1 MTNFSCFVFMDTNS
15 ENINKLFITQKI
27 Y

>member
-1 MTNFSCFVFMDTNS
+1 MDTNS
-15 ENINKLFITQKI
+15 ENINKLFITHKI